1 MEKQVKKVFVYKSI
15 DGDSGQSLYTN
26 SQKAKSKSLRQD
38 SGVCSQKKFL
48 QYPSVWGL
56 KT

>member
-1 MEKQVKKVFVYKSI
+1 MEKQVKVFVYKSI

-26 SQKAKSKSLRQD
+26 SQKAKSKRLRQD

-56 KT
+56 ET

>member
-1 MEKQVKKVFVYKSI
+1 MEKQVKVFVYESI
-15 DGDSGQSLYTN
+15 DGDSGQSLFTN
-26 SQKAKSKSLRQD
+26 SQSARSKRLRQD

-56 KT
+56 ET